1 MLPDTYGVAI
11 GKGMIF
17 TSVHYAREDSRASY
31 WVSYIDVT
39 TNEKAYGCVQYYVQV
54 GEDAHAVIRE
64 LTLHG
69 TDEYTAINLGRPETP
84 RVAIVPVEQF
94 VFKLYV
100 LFLDDTTIRASE
112 CLRLRIDG

>member
-1 MLPDTYGVAI
+1 MNGGRVVLLEERLRRLEVAATNKRTKCRTL
-11 GKGMIF
+11 G
-17 TSVHYAREDSRASY
+17 
-31 WVSYIDVT
+31 T
-39 TNEKAYGCVQYYVQV
+39 TNEKAYGCVQYYVQL
-54 GEDAHAVIRE
+54 GEDAHAVIHE

-100 LFLDDTTIRASE
+100 IFLDDTTIRASE